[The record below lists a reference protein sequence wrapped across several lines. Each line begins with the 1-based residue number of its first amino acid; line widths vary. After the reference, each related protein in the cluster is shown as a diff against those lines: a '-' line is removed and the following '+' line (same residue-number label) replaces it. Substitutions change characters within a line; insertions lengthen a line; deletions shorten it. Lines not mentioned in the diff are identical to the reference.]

1 MASPTNLKLDGLTFE
16 EIRANFKSFLQNQAE
31 FIDYNFDA
39 SGIGVLLDVLSY
51 NTYYTAFYQNM
62 VATEGFLATAQKR
75 NSVVNLAKALNYTPR
90 SASSSK
96 VTGTL
101 SATVVGA
108 PGSIIVPKYT
118 KFQAAVDGTT
128 YTFLTQAATTLFND
142 SGTYVVSGVT
152 LIEGRAVSEKYT
164 YNVNDPDQRFII
176 SNPTADTSTLTV
188 KIQNSSTDSTIK
200 FYTLS
205 TDAISLTSA
214 SEVYFLEE
222 VEDGKFRVTFGD
234 DIISKKLL
242 NGNIVYL
249 DYIVSTGTT
258 SNGIKAFTLAST
270 INGVSDVTFTPN
282 SGSSSAGGQ
291 DRESIASI
299 KFAAPKAFA
308 AQNRAVTAGDYE
320 SIMLGAP
327 NVGSVAVWGGQDND
341 PPEYGKVF
349 IAVRPVF
356 GEVLSADEKNNI
368 INSYINP
375 KKVLAISTEIIDPE
389 YIYIALTV
397 NVKYDPKQTVES
409 DTSLKGRLVTSVKTY
424 NTDNL
429 NSFSKY
435 YRQSMLTRIIDDTD
449 RSVVSSS
456 ISATM
461 TKELDV
467 QLNVAFKYTI
477 RFSNPIDNATLNR
490 LSTNPFGAGNKV
502 TSNEFSYAG
511 YSNCFLE
518 DNGGLIRIYR
528 KVGTTNV
535 GIISNVGTIN
545 YDTGTIILNDF
556 IPTAFA
562 DGGVQLRV
570 TVIPASTDILPLR
583 GQVVI
588 IRDEDITLNL
598 IDDNSIS
605 LVRR

>member
-234 DIISKKLL
+234 DVISKKLL

-270 INGVSDVTFTPN
+270 INDVSDVTFTPN

-320 SIMLGAP
+320 SIMLTAP

-349 IAVRPVF
+349 IAVRPVL

-409 DTSLKGRLVTSVKTY
+409 DTSLKGRLVTSIKTY

-545 YDTGTIILNDF
+545 YDTGTIVLNNF

-570 TVIPASTDILPLR
+570 TAIPASTDILPLR
-583 GQVVI
+583 GQIVT